1 MCQKTHVGTN
11 GQETESLYY
20 ENIGIQM
27 IKKTGEGYKVTS
39 ESGKN
44 LSRPNLSKAKAIM
57 RLKQVEH
64 FKKKDK
70 KKKGNPHGNPHKKY

>member
-1 MCQKTHVGTN
+1 M
-11 GQETESLYY
+11 GQS
-20 ENIGIQM
+20 M

-44 LSRPNLSKAKAIM
+44 LSKPNLSKAKAIM

-70 KKKGNPHGNPHKKY
+70 KKKGNPHGNPHGKY

>member
-1 MCQKTHVGTN
+1 
-11 GQETESLYY
+11 
-20 ENIGIQM
+20 M

-44 LSRPNLSKAKAIM
+44 LSKPNLSKAKAIM

-70 KKKGNPHGNPHKKY
+70 KKGNPHGNPHRKY

>member
-1 MCQKTHVGTN
+1 
-11 GQETESLYY
+11 
-20 ENIGIQM
+20 M

-44 LSRPNLSKAKAIM
+44 LSKPNLSKAKAIM

-70 KKKGNPHGNPHKKY
+70 KKKGGKK